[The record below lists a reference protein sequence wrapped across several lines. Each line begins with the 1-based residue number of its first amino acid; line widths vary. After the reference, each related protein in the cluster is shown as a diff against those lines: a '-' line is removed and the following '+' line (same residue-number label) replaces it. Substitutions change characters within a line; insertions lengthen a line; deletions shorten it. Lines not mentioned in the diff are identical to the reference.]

1 MNDWICKKCHQ
12 YKNVEKEKVKVNDV
26 IQFFGR
32 DSRMKKII
40 LNGLVLRNHRNK
52 KEFIILTKSGA
63 KKVSYEN
70 AYLFNAPA
78 EIVYNMFGTCSCS
91 SE

>member
-12 YKNVEKEKVKVNDV
+12 YKKVEKERAKINDV

-32 DSRMKKII
+32 DSRMKKIV
-40 LNGLVLRNHRNK
+40 LNGLVLRNYRIK
-52 KEFIILTKSGA
+52 KEFIILTKTGV
-63 KKVSYEN
+63 KKISYEN

-78 EIVYNMFGTCSCS
+78 DIAYNIFGTCSCKK
-91 SE
+91 